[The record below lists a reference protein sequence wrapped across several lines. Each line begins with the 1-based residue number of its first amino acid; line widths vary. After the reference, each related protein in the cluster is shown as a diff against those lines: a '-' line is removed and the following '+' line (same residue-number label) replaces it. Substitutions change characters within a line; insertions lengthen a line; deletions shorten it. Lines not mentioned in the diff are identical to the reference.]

1 MHFLSDNG
9 RDRRRNYSIKKK
21 VVLSPGKDEK
31 GDYIETERGDKDE
44 SRRLKRVFFETYLG
58 NSKDNLKP
66 NSLAAPEV
74 VASSIF
80 DRDDSPTQHIEK
92 RGRLM
97 SVRASD
103 DGKYVKRSILGSI
116 DEFVKTTEQR

>member
-1 MHFLSDNG
+1 M
-9 RDRRRNYSIKKK
+9 
-21 VVLSPGKDEK
+21 VLSPSKDEK

-44 SRRLKRVFFETYLG
+44 SRRLKRVFFETYLDS
-58 NSKDNLKP
+58 SKNDLKP

-97 SVRASD
+97 SVRASE
-103 DGKYVKRSILGSI
+103 DGKFVKRSILGSI
-116 DEFVKTTEQR
+116 DEFVKTTEQK